1 MKKEY
6 AKDREKMI
14 SVDLAV
20 REKIRKIA
28 KAEYRT
34 LKGVIAMLVDMYEEK
49 KDEQLRN

>member
-6 AKDREKMI
+6 AKERETMI
-14 SVDLAV
+14 SVDVAV

-28 KAEYRT
+28 KDEYRT
-34 LKGVIAMLVDMYEEK
+34 MKGVLAMLVDMYEEK